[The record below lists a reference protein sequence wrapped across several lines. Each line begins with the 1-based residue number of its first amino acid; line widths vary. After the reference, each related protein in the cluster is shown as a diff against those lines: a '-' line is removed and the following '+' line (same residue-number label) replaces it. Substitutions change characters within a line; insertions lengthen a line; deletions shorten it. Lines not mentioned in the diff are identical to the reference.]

1 MKKQTGFIIKY
12 GDDTMTF
19 YAVSAIEANEWIK
32 AIKEV
37 QSEAKNS
44 DDTHKEIQ
52 GFAASNR
59 DVNGQPIRHNRLS

>member
-1 MKKQTGFIIKY
+1 
-12 GDDTMTF
+12 MTF

-44 DDTHKEIQ
+44 EDTHKEIQ
-52 GFAASNR
+52 GFAASSK
-59 DVNGQPIRHNRLS
+59 DLNGQQTRHNRLS